1 MTPTIAKQAGSL
13 SVALVTGEP
22 EVARGPLL
30 IGSQSARQPDSIRKQ
45 IRGSSLLLSG
55 RLLSVGINFAAQILM
70 VRYLTTSDFG
80 ALGYALSVVALFQT
94 FSMLQFQEVIYRYV
108 PIYHEQRDYGRL
120 MGTLVLTLGT
130 VTATSAIVLTLFFA
144 WPGLLL
150 RYMSHEQLPIHLL
163 AIMIFLVPV
172 QALDAAL
179 MALFAAFASSRAIF
193 FRRHV
198 LAPGLIFCAVLTL
211 VLSHSSV
218 TFLAYGYVA
227 ANIAGVTA
235 YCWMLRG
242 SLRTRGLL
250 SQLRSHRMVIPCKE
264 IVGYSLPLLTA
275 SLVSMTMG
283 SAGVFLLGYFRNTSE
298 VATFRAALPVAQLN
312 NIVFMTFG
320 MLYTPL
326 AARFYAKRDY
336 SAINSLYWRTAVW
349 MAVLTFPVFALT
361 FSIARPL
368 VVFMYGTRYS
378 QSGIILALLSL
389 GYYFNVALG
398 FNGSTIKVL
407 GKLRYTVIINVVAA
421 VVNIAGSLLLIP
433 RYGALGAAIAAAG
446 AMVLHNLLK
455 QAGLRLASG
464 MSIFD
469 RQYLSFYL
477 LIAGCALGLFVVQQI
492 ISSNIF
498 IAVPMA
504 AMVSILVFAV
514 ARRKLDVAD
523 TFPELL
529 KIPGIRLIFG

>member
-1 MTPTIAKQAGSL
+1 M
-13 SVALVTGEP
+13 
-22 EVARGPLL
+22 
-30 IGSQSARQPDSIRKQ
+30 
-45 IRGSSLLLSG
+45 
-55 RLLSVGINFAAQILM
+55 GINFAAQILM

-120 MGTLVLTLGT
+120 LGTLALTLGT
-130 VTATSAIVLTLFFA
+130 VAATSPIVLTLFFA
-144 WPGLLL
+144 WPSLLL
-150 RYMSHEQLPIHLL
+150 RYMSHERLPIQLL
-163 AIMIFLVPV
+163 AIIIFLVPV
-172 QALDAAL
+172 QALDAVL
-179 MALFAAFASSRAIF
+179 MALFAAFASSKAIF
-193 FRRHV
+193 FRRHL
-198 LAPGLIFCAVLTL
+198 LAPGLILR
-211 VLSHSSV
+211 SSR
-218 TFLAYGYVA
+218 ARA
-227 ANIAGVTA
+227 
-235 YCWMLRG
+235 
-242 SLRTRGLL
+242 L
-250 SQLRSHRMVIPCKE
+250 SQHGYIPGIWIPGGKHCGSGCLLLDAAWSPSRPRPAWQLRAHRMVIPFKE
-264 IVGYSLPLLTA
+264 IAGYRSPADRKPGQYDDGIGRCLSPGILSQYFGGGILPR
-275 SLVSMTMG
+275 
-283 SAGVFLLGYFRNTSE
+283 SAARG
-298 VATFRAALPVAQLN
+298 ATEQYRLHDLR
-312 NIVFMTFG
+312 

-326 AARFYAKRDY
+326 AARFYAKNDY
-336 SAINSLYWRTAVW
+336 PAINSLYWRTAVW

-378 QSGIILALLSL
+378 QSGIILALLSF

-421 VVNIAGSLLLIP
+421 IVNIAGSLLLIP

-464 MSIFD
+464 LRIFD

-477 LIAGCALGLFVVQQI
+477 LIASSALGLFIVQQI

-498 IAVPMA
+498 VAVPLA
-504 AMVSILVFAV
+504 ALVSILVLAV

-523 TFPELL
+523 TFPESS
-529 KIPGIRLIFG
+529 KYRECA

>member
-1 MTPTIAKQAGSL
+1 MSQTTVNPGALISATTAIEAETADGAPRPR
-13 SVALVTGEP
+13 SVSPG
-22 EVARGPLL
+22 
-30 IGSQSARQPDSIRKQ
+30 RQPNAIRKQ

-120 MGTLVLTLGT
+120 LGTLVLTLGT
-130 VTATSAIVLTLFFA
+130 VAATSLIVLTLFFA
-144 WPGLLL
+144 WPSLLL
-150 RYMSHEQLPIHLL
+150 RYMSHERLPIQLL

-172 QALDAAL
+172 QALDAVL
-179 MALFAAFASSRAIF
+179 MALFAAFASSKAIF
-193 FRRHV
+193 FRRHL
-198 LAPGLIFCAVLTL
+198 LAPGLIFCAVLAL
-211 VLSHSSV
+211 VLSHSTV
-218 TFLAYGYVA
+218 TFLAYGYLA
-227 ANIAGVTA
+227 ANIVGVVA

-242 SLRTRGLL
+242 ALRARGLL
-250 SQLRSHRMVIPCKE
+250 GQLRAHRMVIPFKE
-264 IVGYSLPLLTA
+264 IAGYSLPLLTA

-283 SAGVFLLGYFRNTSE
+283 SAGVFLLGYFHSTSE
-298 VATFRAALPVAQLN
+298 VASFRAALPVAQLN

-326 AARFYAKRDY
+326 AARFYAKNDY
-336 SAINSLYWRTAVW
+336 PAINSLYWRTAVW

-378 QSGIILALLSL
+378 QSGIILALLSF

-421 VVNIAGSLLLIP
+421 IVNIAGSLLLIP

-464 MSIFD
+464 LRIFD

-477 LIAGCALGLFVVQQI
+477 LIASSALGLFIVQQI

-498 IAVPMA
+498 VAVPLA
-504 AMVSILVFAV
+504 ALVSILVLAV

-529 KIPGIRLIFG
+529 KIPGMRLIFG